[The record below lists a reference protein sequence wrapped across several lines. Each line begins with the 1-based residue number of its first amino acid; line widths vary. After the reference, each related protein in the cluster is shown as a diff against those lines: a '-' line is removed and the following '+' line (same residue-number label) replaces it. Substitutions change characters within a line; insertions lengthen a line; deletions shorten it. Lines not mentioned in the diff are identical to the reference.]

1 MRRHLHEAPEL
12 GNRENKT
19 QAYIA
24 AKLKQYGI
32 DEMHTGFGE
41 AKTAVIGVLNP
52 QKGDAVGLRA
62 DIDALLIK
70 ENTGLPFSSR
80 AKGQMWGKTVDV
92 SHMCGHDMHTAMLL
106 SAARILAA
114 HKMEVPRTVVF
125 VFQPAEEGDSI
136 DNPFT
141 AGKMKLSATKALAEG
156 GLIQTFDIKRM
167 FGIHVMARAKVDAI
181 QIAQGTALN
190 SADAFQIDIE
200 GRHALDRGRRHAH
213 GRPDRGGPA
222 ADRRAQRQ
230 SDARHGRD
238 HRRQAD
244 GRADG

>member
-24 AKLKQYGI
+24 AKLKQNGI
-32 DEMHTGFGE
+32 DEVHTGFGE

-114 HKMEVPRTVVF
+114 HKMQVPRTVVF

-156 GLIQTFDIKRM
+156 GLNQTFDIKRM
-167 FGIHVMARAKVDAI
+167 FGIHVMARAKV
-181 QIAQGTALN
+181 
-190 SADAFQIDIE
+190 DAFQIDIE

>member
-92 SHMCGHDMHTAMLL
+92 SHMWATTCTRPCSCRPPG
-106 SAARILAA
+106 SS
-114 HKMEVPRTVVF
+114 PRTKWKSPARWCSCF
-125 VFQPAEEGDSI
+125 SQP
-136 DNPFT
+136 
-141 AGKMKLSATKALAEG
+141 
-156 GLIQTFDIKRM
+156 KR
-167 FGIHVMARAKVDAI
+167 GTPSTIPSRPAR
-181 QIAQGTALN
+181 
-190 SADAFQIDIE
+190 
-200 GRHALDRGRRHAH
+200 
-213 GRPDRGGPA
+213 
-222 ADRRAQRQ
+222 
-230 SDARHGRD
+230 
-238 HRRQAD
+238 
-244 GRADG
+244 

>member
-70 ENTGLPFSSR
+70 ENTGLPFYSR

-213 GRPDRGGPA
+213 GRQP
-222 ADRRAQRQ
+222 
-230 SDARHGRD
+230 
-238 HRRQAD
+238 
-244 GRADG
+244 